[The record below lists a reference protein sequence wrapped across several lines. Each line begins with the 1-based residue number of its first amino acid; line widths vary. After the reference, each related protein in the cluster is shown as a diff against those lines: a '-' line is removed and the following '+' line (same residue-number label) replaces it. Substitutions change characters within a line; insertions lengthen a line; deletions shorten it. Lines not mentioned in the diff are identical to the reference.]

1 MTLYKAIAP
10 RNVTEFAYRFSDP
23 ERANIFMS
31 FSLQTR
37 DRESELKTIF
47 TDLESKG
54 MHGRDI
60 SENETAK
67 AHVRYLMGGSKKLAD
82 ERLFRFSFP
91 DRPGALQRFLAVMKP
106 NWNVSLFHYRN
117 YGADVGKV
125 LVGMQVGQ
133 TEQDRAE
140 FEAFLKE
147 LRYPYVEETE
157 NEVGLFG
164 LWPFSV

>member
-10 RNVTEFAYRFSDP
+10 RNVTEFAYRFSDSSK
-23 ERANIFMS
+23 AHIFMS
-31 FSLQTR
+31 FTLQTR
-37 DRESELKTIF
+37 DRDAELKTIF

-54 MHGRDI
+54 MQGRNI

-67 AHVRYLMGGSKKLAD
+67 AHVRYLMGGLVKLPD

-125 LVGMQVGQ
+125 LVGMQVGSAD
-133 TEQDRAE
+133 EDKAE

-157 NEVGLFG
+157 NEVGFG
-164 LWPFSV
+164 QV